1 MSFFNNIF
9 SKPRN
14 TASSKIVAQTHYL
27 LLDDGREFRLTIKRM
42 KVARQIR
49 LRFTRDG
56 QALSMAVPKNCS
68 DKTALDFAHG
78 SKVWIENQLHKK
90 PVAVGFE
97 IDGHIPIFGV
107 PTILK
112 LAKLRTKALLERG
125 EFQVFHVPSS
135 KINFTEKT
143 KTALKKLA
151 LETANLHLQE
161 FSGKTKRA
169 PQR

>member
-1 MSFFNNIF
+1 MVQKNSVSFFNNIF

-56 QALSMAVPKNCS
+56 QALSMTVPKNCS

-97 IDGHIPIFGV
+97 IDGHIRDSPVYRLPI
-107 PTILK
+107 K
-112 LAKLRTKALLERG
+112 LLTFNTKNGRFAADL
-125 EFQVFHVPSS
+125 
-135 KINFTEKT
+135 
-143 KTALKKLA
+143 
-151 LETANLHLQE
+151 
-161 FSGKTKRA
+161 
-169 PQR
+169 